1 MSRRTVR
8 GPITN
13 RQPRL
18 RIVIEPRPDD
28 DPAARAARELRV
40 AVGRLHR
47 RLRLVANEGGL
58 SASQSSALARIAK
71 GEADT
76 AAALAA
82 MDGVRPQSMAATV
95 ASLEKDGLLVRSGD
109 PADGRRAILRMTPE
123 GEALFFG
130 GRAARQEWLSS
141 TLREKLDDAELA
153 TVLQAAAL
161 LQRLTER

>member
-1 MSRRTVR
+1 MTDPSDRSADHA
-8 GPITN
+8 
-13 RQPRL
+13 
-18 RIVIEPRPDD
+18 DD
-28 DPAARAARELRV
+28 DLAASAARELRV

-76 AAALAA
+76 AAGLAA
-82 MDGVRPQSMAATV
+82 LEGVRPQSVAATV
-95 ASLEKDGLLVRSGD
+95 AALERDGLLARSED
-109 PADGRRAILRMTPE
+109 PADGRRSILAMTPE

-141 TLREKLDDAELA
+141 TLRERLDEEELA
-153 TVLQAAAL
+153 LVLRAAAL
-161 LQRLTER
+161 LQRLTDR

>member
-1 MSRRTVR
+1 VTD
-8 GPITN
+8 P
-13 RQPRL
+13 QP
-18 RIVIEPRPDD
+18 EDD
-28 DPAARAARELRV
+28 LAATAARELRI

-58 SASQSSALARIAK
+58 SASQSSALARIVK

-82 MDGVRPQSMAATV
+82 LDGVRPQSMAATV
-95 ASLEKDGLLVRSGD
+95 AALEGDGLIAKAQD
-109 PADGRRAILRMTPE
+109 PDDGRRSILRVTPE

-130 GRAARQEWLSS
+130 GRAARQEWLAR
-141 TLREKLDDAELA
+141 TLRERLDGEELTA
-153 TVLQAAAL
+153 VLEAAAL

>member
-1 MSRRTVR
+1 MSDP
-8 GPITN
+8 GSG
-13 RQPRL
+13 
-18 RIVIEPRPDD
+18 DD
-28 DPAARAARELRV
+28 LAASAARELRI

-95 ASLEKDGLLVRSGD
+95 ASLEQDGLLAREPD
-109 PADGRRAILRMTPE
+109 PADGRRSILRMTPA

-130 GRAARQEWLSS
+130 GRAARQEWLAS
-141 TLREKLDDAELA
+141 TLRERLDDDELA
-153 TVLQAAAL
+153 RVLDAAAL

>member
-1 MSRRTVR
+1 MTD
-8 GPITN
+8 PH
-13 RQPRL
+13 
-18 RIVIEPRPDD
+18 PDD
-28 DPAARAARELRV
+28 DLAALAARELRV
-40 AVGRLHR
+40 TVGRLHR

-58 SASQSSALARIAK
+58 SASQSSVLARIAK

-95 ASLEKDGLLVRSGD
+95 AALERDGLLVRSED
-109 PADGRRAILRMTPE
+109 PEDGRRSILRMTPE

-130 GRAARQEWLSS
+130 GRAARQEWLAT
-141 TLREKLDDAELA
+141 TLRDRLDDAELA
-153 TVLQAAAL
+153 LVLQATAL

>member
-1 MSRRTVR
+1 MS
-8 GPITN
+8 
-13 RQPRL
+13 
-18 RIVIEPRPDD
+18 
-28 DPAARAARELRV
+28 DPESGEDLAARVAREVRV
-40 AVGRLHR
+40 SVGRLHR

-95 ASLEKDGLLVRSGD
+95 AALERDGWVARSED
-109 PADGRRAILRMTPE
+109 PADGRRAILRLTPE
-123 GEALFFG
+123 GEALFSG
-130 GRAARQEWLSS
+130 GRAARQEWLSR
-141 TLREKLDDAELA
+141 TLRERLDDDELVA
-153 TVLQAAAL
+153 VLEAAAL

>member
-1 MSRRTVR
+1 VHDS
-8 GPITN
+8 
-13 RQPRL
+13 
-18 RIVIEPRPDD
+18 RPDD
-28 DPAARAARELRV
+28 DLAAHAARELRV

-76 AAALAA
+76 AAALAEL
-82 MDGVRPQSMAATV
+82 DGVRPQSMAATV
-95 ASLEKDGLLVRSGD
+95 VALERDGWLVRSED
-109 PADGRRAILRMTPE
+109 PADGRRSILRMTTE

-130 GRAARQEWLSS
+130 GRAARQEWLAH
-141 TLREKLDDAELA
+141 TLRERLDDDELA
-153 TVLQAAAL
+153 TVLEAAAL

>member
-1 MSRRTVR
+1 MSDPES
-8 GPITN
+8 G
-13 RQPRL
+13 
-18 RIVIEPRPDD
+18 DD
-28 DPAARAARELRV
+28 LAASAARELRI

-58 SASQSSALARIAK
+58 SASQSSALARIAR

-95 ASLEKDGLLVRSGD
+95 ASLEQDGLLAREPD
-109 PADGRRAILRMTPE
+109 PADGRRSILRMTPA
-123 GEALFFG
+123 GETLFFG
-130 GRAARQEWLSS
+130 GRTARQEWLAS
-141 TLREKLDDAELA
+141 TLRERLDDDELA
-153 TVLQAAAL
+153 RVLDAAAL

>member
-1 MSRRTVR
+1 MTDQH
-8 GPITN
+8 P
-13 RQPRL
+13 
-18 RIVIEPRPDD
+18 EDD
-28 DPAARAARELRV
+28 LAAFAARELRV
-40 AVGRLHR
+40 GVGRLHR

-82 MDGVRPQSMAATV
+82 LDGVRPQSMAATV
-95 ASLEKDGLLVRSGD
+95 AALEKDGLLARSED
-109 PADGRRAILRMTPE
+109 PEDGRRSILRMTPE

-130 GRAARQEWLSS
+130 GRAARQEWLAR
-141 TLREKLDDAELA
+141 TLRERLDDDELA
-153 TVLQAAAL
+153 TVIAAASL